1 MIVESF
7 FGLLVTLFKLGLLS
21 LVFLL
26 ASDLAL
32 VHLTRDTD
40 APVKKVK
47 TTQKAAPAVV
57 PGKPENRSQ
66 KQ

>member
-1 MIVESF
+1 VIVESV

-21 LVFLL
+21 LVFFL

-32 VHLTRDTD
+32 VHFKRDAD
-40 APVKKVK
+40 APVKKAK
-47 TTQKAAPAVV
+47 TTQKAAPAAV

>member
-1 MIVESF
+1 MIVESV

-32 VHLTRDTD
+32 VHFKRDAD
-40 APVKKVK
+40 APVKKAK
-47 TTQKAAPAVV
+47 TTQKAAPAAV

>member
-1 MIVESF
+1 
-7 FGLLVTLFKLGLLS
+7 LFKLGLLS

>member
-1 MIVESF
+1 MIVESV

-21 LVFLL
+21 LVFFL

-32 VHLTRDTD
+32 VHFKRDAD
-40 APVKKVK
+40 APVNKVK
-47 TTQKAAPAVV
+47 TTQKAAPAAV